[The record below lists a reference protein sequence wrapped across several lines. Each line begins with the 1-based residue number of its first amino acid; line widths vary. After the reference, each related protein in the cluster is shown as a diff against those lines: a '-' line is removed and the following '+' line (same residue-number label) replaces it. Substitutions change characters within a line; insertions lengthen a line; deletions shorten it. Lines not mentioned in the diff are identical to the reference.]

1 MSDWENNA
9 ARLIN
14 ELGLMVS
21 MAGNFAREPDKR
33 PMSDR
38 AIIGSLRESQAH
50 VNEILAHMT
59 KSLVKRGEHRKE
71 EAG

>member
-1 MSDWENNA
+1 
-9 ARLIN
+9 
-14 ELGLMVS
+14 MVS

-38 AIIGSLRESQAH
+38 AIIGSLRETQARM
-50 VNEILAHMT
+50 NEILAHMT